1 MVEVVEVIAPMGY
14 ALIASAALNLLAGWA
29 WLDQRDTVTTLRTE
43 AKAQKRDLDAAR
55 ADASA
60 CSDATD
66 DLRTLADQ
74 RAKEADAARAQA
86 RKASATRAKRADAI
100 LAAPP
105 AVPGDDC
112 ASARVRVDN
121 WLKNRGAP

>member
-1 MVEVVEVIAPMGY
+1 MSPVLY
-14 ALIASAALNLLAGWA
+14 ALIASATLNLLAGWA
-29 WLDQRDTVTTLRTE
+29 YLGQRDTITTLRTE
-43 AKAQKRDLDAAR
+43 AKTQKRDLDAAR

-66 DLRTLADQ
+66 DLRALADQ

-86 RKASATRAKRADAI
+86 RKAAAGRNARADAI
-100 LAAPP
+100 LSAPP

-112 ASARVRVDN
+112 ASARVRVDQ
-121 WLKNRGAP
+121 WLKGRAAP

>member
-1 MVEVVEVIAPMGY
+1 MIAPLGY

-29 WLDQRDTVTTLRTE
+29 YLGQRDTIATLRTQS
-43 AKAQKRDLDAAR
+43 KALQGQLDGAR
-55 ADASA
+55 ADAQA

-74 RAKEADAARAQA
+74 SAREADAARAQA
-86 RKASATRAKRADAI
+86 RKAAAGRNARADKI
-100 LAAPP
+100 LSAPP

-112 ASARVRVDN
+112 ASAQVRVDR
-121 WLKNRGAP
+121 WLKGRAP